1 MKQKFIVA
9 ALLTVAGTFGASD
22 SQPEALKRIHE
33 ASVVFNEVM
42 SGKDSGIPKDLLDRA
57 HCAVII
63 PGLKQGA
70 FIVGAKF
77 GKGVIMCRKANGGWR
92 GPATV
97 KVEGGSFGLQAGG
110 GETDLILLVMN
121 ERGAEKLLRS
131 EFKVGGEASVM
142 AGPVGRTATA
152 ETDAYMRAEMLG
164 YSRSRGVFAGI
175 ALQGSTLRED
185 HSDNETIYGRKVSN
199 EEILM
204 GKAIPPAKSPSQE
217 LAATLNRYSTWEKK

>member
-1 MKQKFIVA
+1 MKPKLIVA

-22 SQPEALKRIHE
+22 SQPEAFKRIHE
-33 ASVVFNEVM
+33 ATQVFKEIM
-42 SGKDSGIPKDLLDRA
+42 SGKDSGIPHDLLDRA
-57 HCAVII
+57 HCAVIV

-70 FIVGAKF
+70 FIVGAKY
-77 GKGVIMCRKANGGWR
+77 GKGVVMCRKASGGWR

-110 GETDLILLVMN
+110 GETDLVMLVMN
-121 ERGAEKLLRS
+121 ERGAEKMLKS
-131 EFKVGGEASVM
+131 EFKIGGEASVM
-142 AGPVGRTATA
+142 AGPVGRSVNA

-164 YSRSRGVFAGI
+164 YSRSRGVFAGV

-185 HSDNETIYGRKVSN
+185 HEDNQTIYGRKVSN

-204 GKAIPPAKSPSQE
+204 GKAVLPAKSPSNE
-217 LAATLNRYSTWEKK
+217 LASALNRYSTWEKK